1 MTNPLKRKPMK
12 RYYAVL
18 IPFYT
23 IFLLYMMFYG
33 CGRHPEF
40 GFLQL
45 NPLQSITYFLRY
57 NNFFSETFMVNIVGN
72 ILVFIPFG
80 GLGLLIKKLNN
91 LPLLFFL
98 FVCGISVIELAQYYT
113 ARGTADIDDVF
124 LNTFGMLIGYFGLKV
139 ATWMNVADLR
149 IDLNYDE
156 SPAYSYTR

>member
-1 MTNPLKRKPMK
+1 
-12 RYYAVL
+12 
-18 IPFYT
+18 
-23 IFLLYMMFYG
+23 MFYG

-80 GLGLLIKKLNN
+80 GLGLLIKKLNK

-98 FVCGISVIELAQYYT
+98 FVCGISAIELAQYYT

>member
-1 MTNPLKRKPMK
+1 MK

-33 CGRHPEF
+33 CGRHPEY
-40 GFLQL
+40 GILQL

-72 ILVFIPFG
+72 ILVFVPFG
-80 GLGLLIKKLNN
+80 GLGLLFKKLNN

-98 FVCGISVIELAQYYT
+98 FICGISAIELAQYYT

-124 LNTFGMLIGYFGLKV
+124 LNTLGMMIGYYSLKF
-139 ATWMNVADLR
+139 AAFLNIADIR
-149 IDLNYDE
+149 MELNYE
-156 SPAYSYTR
+156 NASSTYSYNR

>member
-1 MTNPLKRKPMK
+1 MK

-33 CGRHPEF
+33 CGRHPEY

-45 NPLQSITYFLRY
+45 NPLRSITYLVRY
-57 NNFFSETFMVNIVGN
+57 NDFFSETFMVNIVGN

-80 GLGLLIKKLNN
+80 GLGLIIKKLNN

-98 FVCGISVIELAQYYT
+98 FICGISTIELAQYYT
-113 ARGTADIDDVF
+113 ARGTADVDDVF
-124 LNTFGMLIGYFGLKV
+124 LNTFGMLIGYTLLKL
-139 ATWMNVADLR
+139 ATWLNIANIRLE
-149 IDLNYDE
+149 LNYDRSTE
-156 SPAYSYTR
+156 TYSYNQ

>member
-1 MTNPLKRKPMK
+1 
-12 RYYAVL
+12 
-18 IPFYT
+18 
-23 IFLLYMMFYG
+23 MFYG

-98 FVCGISVIELAQYYT
+98 FVCGISAIELAQYYT

-156 SPAYSYTR
+156 SPAYSYT

>member
-1 MTNPLKRKPMK
+1 MR

-57 NNFFSETFMVNIVGN
+57 NSFFSETFMVNIVGN
-72 ILVFIPFG
+72 ILVFVPFG
-80 GLGLLIKKLNN
+80 WLGLLIKKLNS
-91 LPLLFFL
+91 LPLLFFV
-98 FVCGISVIELAQYYT
+98 FVCGISMIELTQYYT
-113 ARGTADIDDVF
+113 ARGTADVDDVF
-124 LNTFGMLIGYFGLKV
+124 LNTFGLLIGYFGLRI
-139 ATWMNVADLR
+139 ATILKFADLG
-149 IDLNYDE
+149 IELNYE
-156 SPAYSYTR
+156 SATSAYSYNQ

>member
-1 MTNPLKRKPMK
+1 MK

-57 NNFFSETFMVNIVGN
+57 NKFFSEAFMVNIVGN

-80 GLGLLIKKLNN
+80 WLGLIIKKLNN

-98 FVCGISVIELAQYYT
+98 FISGISIIELAQYYT
-113 ARGTADIDDVF
+113 ARGTADVDDVF
-124 LNTFGMLIGYFGLKV
+124 LNTFGMLIGYVGYKL
-139 ATWMNVADLR
+139 ATW
-149 IDLNYDE
+149 LNIANIRPKLGYGTIS
-156 SPAYSYTR
+156 SPYSYNR

>member
-1 MTNPLKRKPMK
+1 MK

-33 CGRHPEF
+33 CGRHPDS

-57 NNFFSETFMVNIVGN
+57 NNFFSEKFMVNIVGN

-80 GLGLLIKKLNN
+80 GLGLLIRKLNN
-91 LPLLFFL
+91 LPLLFCL
-98 FVCGISVIELAQYYT
+98 FICGISTIELLQYYT

-124 LNTFGMLIGYFGLKV
+124 LNTFGMLIGYLALQV
-139 ATWMNVADLR
+139 AKWTNFSDIRLE
-149 IDLNYDE
+149 LSHEPFTN
-156 SPAYSYTR
+156 YSYNK

>member
-1 MTNPLKRKPMK
+1 MK

-33 CGRHPEF
+33 CGRHPEY

-45 NPLQSITYFLRY
+45 NPLRSITYLVRY
-57 NNFFSETFMVNIVGN
+57 NDFFSETFMVNIVGN

-80 GLGLLIKKLNN
+80 GLGLIIKRLNN

-98 FVCGISVIELAQYYT
+98 FICGISTIELAQYYT
-113 ARGTADIDDVF
+113 ARGTADVDDVF
-124 LNTFGMLIGYFGLKV
+124 LNTFGMLIGYTLLKL
-139 ATWMNVADLR
+139 ATWLNIANIRLE
-149 IDLNYDE
+149 LNYDRSTE
-156 SPAYSYTR
+156 TYSYNQ

>member
-1 MTNPLKRKPMK
+1 
-12 RYYAVL
+12 
-18 IPFYT
+18 
-23 IFLLYMMFYG
+23 MMFYG

-98 FVCGISVIELAQYYT
+98 FVCGISMIELAQYYT

-139 ATWMNVADLR
+139 ATWMNIANLK
-149 IDLNYDE
+149 IDLNYDQTT
-156 SPAYSYTR
+156 AYSYTR

>member
-1 MTNPLKRKPMK
+1 MK

-33 CGRHPEF
+33 CGRHPDL

-45 NPLQSITYFLRY
+45 NPLQSITYFFRY
-57 NNFFSETFMVNIVGN
+57 NEFFSETFMVNIVGN
-72 ILVFIPFG
+72 IFIFIPFG
-80 GLGLLIKKLNN
+80 WLGLLSKKLNH

-98 FVCGISVIELAQYYT
+98 FISGICIIELAQYYT

-124 LNTFGMLIGYFGLKV
+124 LNTFGMLLGYFALKL
-139 ATWMNVADLR
+139 ATW
-149 IDLNYDE
+149 LNIANIRLE
-156 SPAYSYTR
+156 FEPITAPYSYNR

>member
-1 MTNPLKRKPMK
+1 
-12 RYYAVL
+12 
-18 IPFYT
+18 
-23 IFLLYMMFYG
+23 MFYG

-98 FVCGISVIELAQYYT
+98 FITGISIIELAQYYT

-124 LNTFGMLIGYFGLKV
+124 LNTFGMLIGYFGLKL
-139 ATWMNVADLR
+139 ATWLNIANIRME
-149 IDLNYDE
+149 LNYD
-156 SPAYSYTR
+156 PINPPYSYNR